1 MAEDGYSGS
10 SPELAAGRQML
21 DELERLVSERV
32 SFALETTLATL
43 HYARSIP
50 EWRALGYSVSLIY
63 LRLPNVE
70 ASIARVRRRV
80 SQGGH
85 GIPEDTI
92 RRRFDKSLDYLERVY
107 KPIVDDWYVY
117 DSKEGE
123 FVLNSSWLNT

>member
-1 MAEDGYSGS
+1 
-10 SPELAAGRQML
+10 ML
-21 DELERLVSERV
+21 DEIERLVSERE

-43 HYARSIP
+43 LYARRIP
-50 EWRALGYSVSLIY
+50 EWRALGYCVSLNY
-63 LRLPNVE
+63 LRLPTVE

-85 GIPEDTI
+85 SIPEDTI

-117 DSKEGE
+117 DSREGE
-123 FVLNSSWLNT
+123 FVLNSSWQST